1 MKKYILTLGLAAVT
15 SLGFVS
21 CEDSLNNQPFDSQD
35 PQGVFATPAGF
46 ENAIRGVYSGFV
58 GIDGEMYGSYLGGG
72 SNILG
77 DLLGDN
83 LIISQTGRLTN
94 KANHEWIYSA
104 NSTPFLYADCYKVIF
119 RANAILDNID
129 RLSDGTFKDNM
140 RGEALASRA
149 LALFDMVKMYG
160 KIPTQ
165 SADANASLGVALQLT
180 ANAFDAPVRNTVAE
194 NYTSIIAD
202 LEMAKDLINTDNGVG
217 RFNRNTVNGLLSRAY
232 LYNGDMSNCITA
244 ANAVTANVTSFADF
258 PGVWKDVSNSSEGVL
273 SRIVLTSDDG
283 VDIGTQ
289 YSQTSPSAG
298 VKSEYVADF
307 DFYNLYQN
315 NDVRKGAYFQTSLFA
330 GNNYNHIAKHFG
342 KTGQTNNTVDHK
354 VIRMAEVMLNKAE
367 AYADPSVGNDALALQ
382 ALDNVRSQRYSGFV
396 SGGETGAA
404 LRDAIALERRL
415 ELAYEGHRF
424 YDLKRTGQDVA
435 RSATN
440 GDFADGTGT
449 PAVGTL
455 LSAGDFRFQ
464 LPIPQA
470 AINANTNTEQNPGY

>member
-35 PQGVFATPAGF
+35 PSGVFATPAGF
-46 ENAIRGVYSGFV
+46 DNAIRGVYSGFV
-58 GIDGEMYGSYLGGG
+58 GIDDEMYGSYLGGG

-104 NSTPFLYADCYKVIF
+104 NSTPFLYADSFKVIF
-119 RANAILDNID
+119 RANAILDNIGN
-129 RLSDGTFKDNM
+129 LSAGSFKDNM
-140 RGEALASRA
+140 QGEALASRA
-149 LALFDMVKMYG
+149 LASFDAVKMYG

-165 SADANASLGVALQLT
+165 SADANASLGVAIQT
-180 ANAFDAPVRNTVAE
+180 TGNAFSAPVRNTVAE
-194 NYTSIIAD
+194 NYASIIAD
-202 LEMAKDLINTDNGVG
+202 LEMAKNLINVDNGVG
-217 RFNRNTVNGLLSRAY
+217 RFNRNTVNGLLSRVY
-232 LYNGDMSNCITA
+232 LYNGDMNNCITA
-244 ANAVTANVTSFADF
+244 ANAVTANVTTLADF
-258 PGVWKDVSNSSEGVL
+258 PGIWKDVSNPNEGVL
-273 SRIVLTSDDG
+273 ARIVLTSNDG

-289 YSQTSPSAG
+289 YSQTSPTAG

-315 NDVRKGAYFQTSLFA
+315 TDVRKDAYFSTSLFA

-367 AYADPSVGNDALALQ
+367 AYADASVNNDAAALI
-382 ALDNVRSQRYSGFV
+382 ALDAVRSQRYTGFV
-396 SGGETGAA
+396 SGGETGNGLKA
-404 LRDAIALERRL
+404 AIALERRL
-415 ELAYEGHRF
+415 ELAFEGHRF
-424 YDLKRTGQDVA
+424 YDLKRTGQDVV

-440 GDFADGTGT
+440 GDFADGTGAA
-449 PAVGTL
+449 AVGTL
-455 LSAGDFRFQ
+455 LPAGDFRFQ
-464 LPIPQA
+464 LPIPQD
-470 AINANTNTEQNPGY
+470 AINANTNTAQNPGY